1 MRFVHQREM
10 MKSTN
15 LLVLLAAIWS
25 AGVIAAESARIVA
38 AGSLK
43 GAFTELGAAF
53 EGKEGVP
60 VRFEFA
66 PSGLLR
72 DRLLKGES
80 ADVFASANMEHPQ
93 ALQDQGMGSPVR
105 RFARNSLCALASPK
119 LTLNSDTLVD
129 RLLDP
134 SVKLGTA
141 TPKADPS
148 GDYAFELFA
157 RVGNK
162 MPGAR
167 ERLVAKALTLTGGP
181 TSPPPPKDR
190 SQYGKIVEEGAA
202 DIFLTYC
209 TNALQARKEVP
220 VLQIIK
226 VPDDISVGAD
236 YGMTVLGKSE
246 AGARFTDFVLSP
258 AGQAILGKHGF
269 STMAGN

>member
-1 MRFVHQREM
+1 MLKTFHRTFIVALAVGAL
-10 MKSTN
+10 S
-15 LLVLLAAIWS
+15 LAAFT
-25 AGVIAAESARIVA
+25 AQAEPPRVVA

-93 ALQDQGMGSPVR
+93 AVHDKGIGSPVR

-119 LTLNSDTLVD
+119 LAVNADTLVD

-134 SVKLGTA
+134 SVKVGTA

-157 RVGNK
+157 RVGNRV
-162 MPGAR
+162 PGAR
-167 ERLVAKALTLTGGP
+167 ERLIAKALTLTGGP
-181 TSPPPPKDR
+181 NSPPPPKDR
-190 SQYGKIVEEGAA
+190 SQYGQIVEEGSA

-209 TNALQARKEVP
+209 TNALQARKEVLSLHI
-220 VLQIIK
+220 VK
-226 VPDDISVGAD
+226 VPEDINVGAD

-246 AGARFTDFVLSP
+246 SGSRFADFVLSK
-258 AGQAILGKHGF
+258 AGQSILGKHGF
-269 STMAGN
+269 STASGN